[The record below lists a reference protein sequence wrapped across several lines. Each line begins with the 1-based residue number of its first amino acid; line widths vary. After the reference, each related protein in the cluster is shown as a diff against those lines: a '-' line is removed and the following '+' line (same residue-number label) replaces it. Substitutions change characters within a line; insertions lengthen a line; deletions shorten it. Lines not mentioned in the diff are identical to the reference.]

1 MEKLIEAYFNINPN
15 VNIELQI
22 SDSSTGISKT
32 LEKVYD
38 IGLSS
43 RNLSDSEK
51 ENLIEIPI
59 IYDAIVIIVNKNNSV
74 DNLSKEQVRDIYLDK
89 NK

>member
-32 LEKVYD
+32 LESIWY
-38 IGLSS
+38 
-43 RNLSDSEK
+43 R
-51 ENLIEIPI
+51 
-59 IYDAIVIIVNKNNSV
+59 VI
-74 DNLSKEQVRDIYLDK
+74 
-89 NK
+89 